1 VAATSPDYPPS
12 DFEIAPVLDPNDP
25 REKINWALS
34 VPFIILHLAPLGML
48 FFPPSWGDVVACVAL
63 YYARMFFITGCYHRY
78 FAHRGYRMNRFWTF
92 VAAFGGGTSA
102 QKGALWWASH
112 HRWHH
117 RFSDTDRDPHNSNRG
132 FFWSHVGWIICN
144 KYNETHYETIKDFA
158 KYPEL
163 VWLNKFHLVPPVVLG
178 VVVWLIGGW
187 SALFCSFFLSTIL
200 LYHGTFSINSLTH
213 KWGKA
218 RYKTGETSK
227 NSFVLSLVTL
237 GEGWHNNHHYYSST
251 ANQGFFWWEIDISY
265 YVIRML
271 GLLGIAKDIRIPS
284 DRARFKNWIDEGAR
298 DRLLKRYGVSAPEEH
313 THDPELPGIAASS
326 SPSPSSRPPEFTP
339 AE

>member
-1 VAATSPDYPPS
+1 MSMSSAQETALTYPKS
-12 DFEIAPVLDPNDP
+12 DFEVAPRLDRNDP
-25 REKINWALS
+25 RERINWPLS
-34 VPFIILHLAPLGML
+34 IPFVILHLLPLGMIW
-48 FFPPSWGDVVACVAL
+48 FPPSTGDLIACAAL
-63 YYARMFFITGCYHRY
+63 YVARMFFITGCYHRY
-78 FAHRGYRMNRFWTF
+78 FAHRGYKLNRVMTF
-92 VAAFGGGTSA
+92 LVAFGGGTSA

-117 RFSDTDRDPHNSNRG
+117 RFSDTDRDPHNSGRG
-132 FFWSHVGWIICN
+132 FWWSHLGWILCN

-163 VWLNKFHLVPPVVLG
+163 VWLNKHHLVPPTVLG

-200 LYHGTFSINSLTH
+200 LYHGTFAINSLTH

-227 NSFVLSLVTL
+227 NSFILALVTL
-237 GEGWHNNHHYYSST
+237 GEGWHNNHHYYAST
-251 ANQGFFWWEIDISY
+251 ANQGFFWWELDISY
-265 YVIRML
+265 YIIR
-271 GLLGIAKDIRIPS
+271 LLGVVGLAKDIRTPT
-284 DRARFKNWIDEGAR
+284 DRARFKNWIDEDAR
-298 DRLLKRYGVSAPEEH
+298 DRLLKRYGLTAPEAH
-313 THDPELPGIAASS
+313 VHDEPEPISTGPTSQPA
-326 SPSPSSRPPEFTP
+326 P